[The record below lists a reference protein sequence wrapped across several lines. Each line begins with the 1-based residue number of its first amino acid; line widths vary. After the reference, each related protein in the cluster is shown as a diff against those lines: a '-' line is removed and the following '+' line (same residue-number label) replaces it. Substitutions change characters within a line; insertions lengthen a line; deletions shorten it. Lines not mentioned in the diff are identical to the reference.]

1 MLPPAYGSRPAT
13 EPRLITWPAFLALKS
28 SAIDCQR
35 ANINIILPVNTFN
48 EQLRHGYKAKDVRSE
63 HSFNVR
69 IGDVSC
75 VLNAKDISRII
86 D

>member
-28 SAIDCQR
+28 NAINRQL
-35 ANINIILPVNTFN
+35 ANTNIILPVNTFN
-48 EQLRHGYKAKDVRSE
+48 EQLRHGDKAKDVRSE
-63 HSFNVR
+63 HSFNVS

-75 VLNAKDISRII
+75 VLNAKNISCVI